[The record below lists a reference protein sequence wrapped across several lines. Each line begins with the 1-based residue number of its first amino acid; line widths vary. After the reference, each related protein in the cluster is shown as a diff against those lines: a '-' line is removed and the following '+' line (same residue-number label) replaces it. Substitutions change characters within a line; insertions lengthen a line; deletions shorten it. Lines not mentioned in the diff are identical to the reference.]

1 MDRYICRALGV
12 SLAFSL
18 QRVLSTVHTAF
29 RGAAML
35 TEGFTSFAESR
46 NMHYLSDGYADD
58 AFSFAMAFIG
68 IYAQLIVWKEL
79 PAVVQ

>member
-1 MDRYICRALGV
+1 M

-29 RGAAML
+29 RGANML

-46 NMHYLSDGYADD
+46 RMDYLTDGYADD

-68 IYAQLIVWKEL
+68 IYAQLLVWKEL
-79 PAVVQ
+79 PVVMQ